1 MAGVVDNT
9 GVLWMATYGTGV
21 WRYDGKDAT
30 RYPVKDGE
38 NEITLF
44 TIARDNRGDLWLG
57 THTAGAWK
65 FNGKAFEKFKP

>member
-1 MAGVVDNT
+1 
-9 GVLWMATYGTGV
+9 MATYGTGA
-21 WRYDGKDAT
+21 WRHDGKDAT

-38 NEITLF
+38 KEITLF
-44 TIARDNRGDLWLG
+44 TIVRDNRGDLWLG